1 MPYCRQS
8 HFAGNGE
15 TARLTSGEADGDD
28 AKFRASHAYS
38 SCIPTFSLFCCHEQ
52 SKGVNHR
59 QLRQPRSLKAAGGQ
73 DGQVVER
80 KGVCDVLTLGVA

>member
-59 QLRQPRSLKAAGGQ
+59 QLRQPRSLKAAGAQ
-73 DGQVVER
+73 DGQVVGE
-80 KGVCDVLTLGVA
+80 KGYMRCFYPGVA